1 MKKRIQSETKET
13 VDWEHKPI
21 NALGGLRAMAVT
33 TGGTTIDGLL
43 EYHVEGTVD
52 GVYVE
57 SLNFRNL
64 PQYVIVS
71 VRAVPTCCRRRCSSP
86 SPSSLPEENSA
97 ILG

>member
-1 MKKRIQSETKET
+1 MKKQIQSETHET

-21 NALGGLRAMAVT
+21 NALGGLRAIAVT

-71 VRAVPTCCRRRCSSP
+71 GKGGSNMLSKTLFKSITVFAS
-86 SPSSLPEENSA
+86 
-97 ILG
+97 